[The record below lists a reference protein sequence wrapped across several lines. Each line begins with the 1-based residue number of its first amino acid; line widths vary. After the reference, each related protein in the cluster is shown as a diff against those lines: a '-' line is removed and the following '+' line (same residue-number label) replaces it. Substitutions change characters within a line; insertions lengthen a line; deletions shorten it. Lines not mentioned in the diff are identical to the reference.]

1 MSLSPSAS
9 APPYDAVAAVPRVR
23 RISQADLGWALAEG
37 WRDFKAERGDVL
49 VLAFVYPLIGA
60 VAILLTFNGALL
72 PMVFPLVAGLSIFG
86 PAAASGFY
94 EIARRREIG
103 LESGWLHFFDPLRGR
118 GRGGLIMLTAGLALW
133 FLAWLG
139 AAWMV
144 YGMTIGADYPLSRAE
159 FLRRLLSTPD
169 GLIMIVVG
177 NLVGFAFACVSLAV
191 AVVSFPMAVDK
202 PVRVD
207 LAVETS
213 IRAVAANPWVMASWG
228 VRVAILLAL
237 GCLPAFIGL
246 AVVLPVLGYATWHL
260 YTRLVER

>member
-1 MSLSPSAS
+1 MSLSPSAA
-9 APPYDAVAAVPRVR
+9 APPYADAAVPRVR
-23 RISQADLGWALAEG
+23 RVSQADLSWALAEG
-37 WRDFKAERGDVL
+37 WRDFKAKRGDIL

-60 VAILLTFNGALL
+60 VAILLTFNSALL

-103 LESGWLHFFDPLRGR
+103 LDSGWLHFFDPLRGR
-118 GRGGLIMLTAGLALW
+118 GRDGLIMLTVGLAVW

-139 AAWMV
+139 AAWMI
-144 YGMTIGADYPLSRAE
+144 YGMTIGADYPLSRTE

-177 NLVGFAFACVSLAV
+177 NLVGFVFACVTLIL
-191 AVVSFPMAVDK
+191 AVVSFPMAVDR

-207 LAVETS
+207 VAVETS
-213 IRAVAANPWVMASWG
+213 IRAFAANPQVMAAWG
-228 VRVAILLAL
+228 LRVAGLLAL